1 MFKPYQHGTES
12 VQIDDLTIENQIDC
26 ISVYGNLQITKDQF
40 GLKNA
45 KALQTELG
53 EICDCINNQVL
64 ILDILFPPEEAAA
77 ERMRKMQADGRI

>member
-1 MFKPYQHGTES
+1 MFKPYQHGTGS

-45 KALQTELG
+45 KALQDLIDAVVAVLEQENLPIQIERQANQ
-53 EICDCINNQVL
+53 EIDNP
-64 ILDILFPPEEAAA
+64 FFE
-77 ERMRKMQADGRI
+77 

>member
-26 ISVYGNLQITKDQF
+26 YSVHGNLQITIDQF

-45 KALQTELG
+45 KA
-53 EICDCINNQVL
+53 
-64 ILDILFPPEEAAA
+64 
-77 ERMRKMQADGRI
+77 

>member
-26 ISVYGNLQITKDQF
+26 ISVYGNLQITKAQL

-45 KALQTELG
+45 TALQDLIDAVVAVLEQENLPIQIERQANQ
-53 EICDCINNQVL
+53 EIDNP
-64 ILDILFPPEEAAA
+64 FFE
-77 ERMRKMQADGRI
+77 

>member
-26 ISVYGNLQITKDQF
+26 ISVYGNLQITKDQL

-45 KALQTELG
+45 KALQDLIDAVVAVLEQENLPIQIERQANQ
-53 EICDCINNQVL
+53 EIDNP
-64 ILDILFPPEEAAA
+64 FFE
-77 ERMRKMQADGRI
+77 

>member
-26 ISVYGNLQITKDQF
+26 ISVYGNLQITKDQL

-45 KALQTELG
+45 KALQDLIDAVVAVLEQENLPIQTERQANQ
-53 EICDCINNQVL
+53 EIDNP
-64 ILDILFPPEEAAA
+64 FFE
-77 ERMRKMQADGRI
+77 

>member
-26 ISVYGNLQITKDQF
+26 ISVYGNLQITKDQL

-45 KALQTELG
+45 KALQDLIDAVVAVLEQENLPIQIERQVNQ
-53 EICDCINNQVL
+53 EIDNP
-64 ILDILFPPEEAAA
+64 FFE
-77 ERMRKMQADGRI
+77 

>member
-45 KALQTELG
+45 KALQGLIDAVVAVLEQENLPIQIERQANQ
-53 EICDCINNQVL
+53 EIDNP
-64 ILDILFPPEEAAA
+64 FFE
-77 ERMRKMQADGRI
+77 